1 MDKKLIIAIDG
12 HASCGKSTFA
22 KMIAKDLGYIY
33 IDSGAMYR
41 AVTLHS
47 MRKGLTGK
55 TGTDRESIIKELPSI
70 SIRFSF
76 NSDSDKY
83 ETFLNNE
90 NVEAEVRSI
99 EVSGYVS
106 EVSRIAE
113 VRNRMVELQRNIGT
127 FRGIVMDGRDI
138 GTVVFPDADIKIFLT
153 ASVEVRAMRRF
164 LELEEKGVDAN
175 LKEIKMNIEERDKID
190 STREISPL
198 RRAED
203 ALLLDNSN
211 MTTESQMAWFR
222 GIMKKYKS

>member
-22 KMIAKDLGYIY
+22 KMIAKELGYIY

-47 MRKGLTGK
+47 LRKGLTGK
-55 TGTDRESIIKELPSI
+55 TGTDREGIIKELPSI
-70 SIRFSF
+70 SIRFSY
-76 NSDSDKY
+76 NSNSGEY

-90 NVEAEVRSI
+90 NVEAEIRSI

-113 VRNRMVELQRNIGT
+113 VRNRMVELQRKIST

-164 LELEEKGVDAN
+164 LELREKGVEAN
-175 LKEIKMNIEERDKID
+175 LEDIKMNIEERDKID
-190 STREISPL
+190 STREMSPL
-198 RRAED
+198 RQADD
-203 ALLLDNSN
+203 ALLVDNTN
-211 MTTESQMAWFR
+211 MTPERQMVWFR
-222 GIMKKYKS
+222 DLLKKYKS